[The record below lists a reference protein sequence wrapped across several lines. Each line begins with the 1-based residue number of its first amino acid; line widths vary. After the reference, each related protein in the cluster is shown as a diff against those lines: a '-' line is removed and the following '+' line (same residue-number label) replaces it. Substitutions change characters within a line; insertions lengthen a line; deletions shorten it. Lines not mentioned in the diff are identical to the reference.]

1 MSDNYARSQIA
12 LHWLTV
18 LLLTVAYATIEL
30 RGFAQRGSWQGFAM
44 IITHFSAGFGVLLV
58 MLARIFLRFRH
69 RSPAIAPPIASW
81 QKGLSHLVHATLYA
95 LFIVLPLLGLSSRY
109 LSGRQWW
116 LFGATMPVSA
126 NPDPALARTLIH
138 WHETLAPLGY
148 WLIGLHALAALF
160 HHYFL
165 KDDTLARMM
174 PARRATKP

>member
-1 MSDNYARSQIA
+1 MTDKYARPQMA

-18 LLLTVAYATIEL
+18 LLLTVAYAAIEL
-30 RGFAQRGSWQGFAM
+30 RGFADRGSWQRLAM
-44 IITHFSAGFGVLLV
+44 IITHFSAGASVLLV
-58 MLARIFLRFRH
+58 MLARMFLRFRH
-69 RSPAIAPPIASW
+69 RRPAITPPIASW
-81 QKGLSHLVHATLYA
+81 QKGLSHAVHTALYA
-95 LFIVLPLLGLSSRY
+95 LFIVLPILGLSSRY

-116 LFGATMPVSA
+116 LFGANMPVSA
-126 NPDPALARTLIH
+126 TPNPELAHTIIE

-174 PARRATKP
+174 PARRIK